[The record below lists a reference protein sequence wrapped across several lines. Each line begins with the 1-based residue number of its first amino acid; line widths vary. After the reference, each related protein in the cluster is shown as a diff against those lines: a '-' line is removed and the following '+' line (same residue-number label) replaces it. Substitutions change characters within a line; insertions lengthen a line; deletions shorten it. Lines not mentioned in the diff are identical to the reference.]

1 MILSSPATSNCMY
14 YPEKRNFITL
24 IYNKFM
30 FSLQK
35 KIFVFALLSA
45 TCNSRSQCS
54 TKDNSHFSFYLNL
67 VYIFFQFVFYD
78 WADLHVRPLFISDFP
93 FFLPTQAKKLVDFR
107 PHAIRNNWIMCIS
120 QTNGA
125 SIIFS

>member
-1 MILSSPATSNCMY
+1 MY

-24 IYNKFM
+24 IYIKFM

-35 KIFVFALLSA
+35 TNLYLHYYQQPITVDLNVLRRTTLISQTLILSEF
-45 TCNSRSQCS
+45 SL
-54 TKDNSHFSFYLNL
+54 HFLK
-67 VYIFFQFVFYD
+67 FVFYD
-78 WADLHVRPLFISDFP
+78 WADIHDRPLFISDFP